1 MEQQQTPETRN
12 AQKIIMGTL
21 STLPLEPTQKIAVLT
36 SCLAELTLTLT
47 GYDLDKALEI
57 NKGVCKTLLMATVSA
72 KKLFGNLLK
81 KHQK

>member
-1 MEQQQTPETRN
+1 MDNNRPPETRDP
-12 AQKIIMGTL
+12 QKIIMGTL

-36 SCLAELTLTLT
+36 SCLAELTLTIT
-47 GYDLDKALEI
+47 GYDLDKALVI